1 MALKDDLLKLKQ
13 EINSVGMN
21 VALKDLSNDFVD
33 KIESEKDQDNQFC
46 AIYSELK
53 PLIQKALENFE
64 DYESI
69 IEIKNK
75 YYEAFIY
82 SKLKSLL
89 QIKKINESKT
99 EKKPDFSVTFRGRE
113 YFVELKSLNMLD
125 GKLKHRT
132 IMENSFNGKIE
143 LENQISS
150 GKRVASNIVLIQPYH
165 VPGKEYDPSSP
176 RMVIHFLIDKICQ
189 NIKKDQFSQGETILL
204 VDLSGQLP
212 LLNSPENSIYK
223 TYKDYELKNE
233 ISGELWHVALG
244 KIGDNL
250 HRPIKFEGQSSEDGR
265 LIKNGVLVEFPF
277 IKGIIFHINNS
288 LYSIV
293 ELKEKNSDL
302 VDLLEYAS
310 EKCNVVVCKSS

>member
-89 QIKKINESKT
+89 QIKK
-99 EKKPDFSVTFRGRE
+99 
-113 YFVELKSLNMLD
+113 
-125 GKLKHRT
+125 
-132 IMENSFNGKIE
+132 
-143 LENQISS
+143 
-150 GKRVASNIVLIQPYH
+150 
-165 VPGKEYDPSSP
+165 
-176 RMVIHFLIDKICQ
+176 
-189 NIKKDQFSQGETILL
+189 
-204 VDLSGQLP
+204 
-212 LLNSPENSIYK
+212 
-223 TYKDYELKNE
+223 
-233 ISGELWHVALG
+233 
-244 KIGDNL
+244 
-250 HRPIKFEGQSSEDGR
+250 
-265 LIKNGVLVEFPF
+265 
-277 IKGIIFHINNS
+277 
-288 LYSIV
+288 
-293 ELKEKNSDL
+293 
-302 VDLLEYAS
+302 
-310 EKCNVVVCKSS
+310 